1 MNVGQR
7 IKERRKELG
16 ITADDL
22 ALAIGKD
29 RTTIFRYERGAIE
42 KLPSTVLEPIAKA
55 LHTTPSYLIG
65 WTDDPIDY
73 EAWLN
78 DIGEKVPD
86 DAWPDITDPTERAK
100 MFYAVKNSNI
110 NTTPSYTL
118 SEEEKDIIDKYR
130 ALDDKGK
137 HTVNMILRL
146 ECERLK
152 DNK

>member
-86 DAWPDITDPTERAK
+86 DAWPEITDPAERAK

-110 NTTPSYTL
+110 KPTYPVSNTEYDLLEMYRTL
-118 SEEEKDIIDKYR
+118 DE
-130 ALDDKGK
+130 KGK
-137 HTVNMILRL
+137 HTVNMILRM
-146 ECERLK
+146 EYERIMEDK
-152 DNK
+152 

>member
-1 MNVGQR
+1 MNMNVGQR

-78 DIGEKVPD
+78 DIGEKIPD
-86 DAWPDITDPTERAK
+86 DAWPEITDPAERAK

-110 NTTPSYTL
+110 KPTYPVSSTERDLLEMYRTL
-118 SEEEKDIIDKYR
+118 DE
-130 ALDDKGK
+130 KGK
-137 HTVNMILRL
+137 HTVNMILRM
-146 ECERLK
+146 EYERIK